1 MITILDLEMGNIG
14 SIKNIIK
21 YLGGNC
27 IISNN
32 IEEISSAT
40 KLILPGVGSF
50 DNAMKKIEFFKLR
63 KILDKKVKKDK
74 IPILGICLGM
84 QLLTLKSDEGD
95 LPGLGYI
102 EGETLSF
109 KNAVNKNLNFKI
121 PHMGWNNVNV
131 MKKNILTKN
140 IDNNSKF
147 YFVHS
152 YFVNCS
158 DQNKLFTTKYEID
171 FVSGIALKN
180 IYGVQF
186 HPEKSHRF
194 GKTLFRNFLSL

>member
-121 PHMGWNNVNV
+121 PHMG
-131 MKKNILTKN
+131 
-140 IDNNSKF
+140 
-147 YFVHS
+147 
-152 YFVNCS
+152 
-158 DQNKLFTTKYEID
+158 
-171 FVSGIALKN
+171 
-180 IYGVQF
+180 
-186 HPEKSHRF
+186 
-194 GKTLFRNFLSL
+194 

>member
-1 MITILDLEMGNIG
+1 
-14 SIKNIIK
+14 
-21 YLGGNC
+21 
-27 IISNN
+27 
-32 IEEISSAT
+32 
-40 KLILPGVGSF
+40 
-50 DNAMKKIEFFKLR
+50 
-63 KILDKKVKKDK
+63 
-74 IPILGICLGM
+74 
-84 QLLTLKSDEGD
+84 
-95 LPGLGYI
+95 
-102 EGETLSF
+102 
-109 KNAVNKNLNFKI
+109 
-121 PHMGWNNVNV
+121 